1 MQKESVSRL
10 VGAAP
15 GYIGYE
21 EGGQLTEAVRRNPY
35 TIVLFDE
42 IEKAHPDVFNI
53 LLQVLDDGRLT
64 DGQGRTIDFKNT
76 ILIMTSNIG
85 SDLLLEGT
93 KADGTIPANVKQ
105 AVSQQ
110 LHARF
115 KPEFLNRIDDTIMFT
130 PLTLQDM
137 ELIVQKLVD
146 QLAKR
151 LKEQEIGLKITDAA
165 KVWIAKQGYEPQF
178 GARPLQRFVTKTVE
192 TPLAKLL
199 VAGDISNGD
208 TVEIDTDNNELIFK
222 H

>member
-1 MQKESVSRL
+1 
-10 VGAAP
+10 
-15 GYIGYE
+15 
-21 EGGQLTEAVRRNPY
+21 
-35 TIVLFDE
+35 
-42 IEKAHPDVFNI
+42 
-53 LLQVLDDGRLT
+53 
-64 DGQGRTIDFKNT
+64 
-76 ILIMTSNIG
+76 
-85 SDLLLEGT
+85 
-93 KADGTIPANVKQ
+93 
-105 AVSQQ
+105 
-110 LHARF
+110 
-115 KPEFLNRIDDTIMFT
+115 MFT

-199 VAGDISNGD
+199 VAGDISSGD